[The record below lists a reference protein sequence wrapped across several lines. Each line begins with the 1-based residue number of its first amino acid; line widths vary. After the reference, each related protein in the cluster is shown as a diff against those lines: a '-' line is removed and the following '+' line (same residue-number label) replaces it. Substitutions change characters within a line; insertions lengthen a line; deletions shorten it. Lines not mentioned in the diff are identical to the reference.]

1 MFNANDIQQGLMNGI
16 FNAHKTVYLVIEH
29 GWYYS
34 VLKQIFLTKEE
45 ALDAISCTEI
55 QLEEARKKDYTKERG
70 YYYTDIEEIDVNELL
85 KNFVSDIETQ
95 TIQKEARN
103 IQKKAE
109 ENIKT
114 EVNHRIRQEMNKRT
128 KEIYTKIEQIFSN
141 EYNITTKW

>member
-1 MFNANDIQQGLMNGI
+1 MFNANDIWQGLMNGI
-16 FNAHKTVYLVIEH
+16 FNTYKTVYLVIEH

-45 ALDAISCTEI
+45 ALNAIHYTETE
-55 QLEEARKKDYTKERG
+55 LEEARKKDYSKERG
-70 YYYTDIEEIDVNELL
+70 YYYTDIEEINVDELL
-85 KNFVSDIETQ
+85 KNFVSNIEAR
-95 TIQKEARN
+95 TIQKETKS
-103 IQKKAE
+103 IQEKAK

-114 EVNHRIRQEMNKRT
+114 EVNYRIRQEMDKRT

>member
-16 FNAHKTVYLVIEH
+16 FNTYKTVYFVIEH

-45 ALDAISCTEI
+45 ALAAIHCTEM

-70 YYYTDIEEIDVNELL
+70 YYYTDIEEINVDELL
-85 KNFVSDIETQ
+85 KNFISDIETQ
-95 TIQKEARN
+95 TIRKEARN
-103 IQKKAE
+103 IQEKAE
-109 ENIKT
+109 ENIRT
-114 EVNHRIRQEMNKRT
+114 EVNYRIRQEMDKRT

-141 EYNITTKW
+141 EYNIRTKW